1 MHITDHHDLDKLRA
15 LYKRQRDGRTRT
27 RLQAVILARQGES
40 AAAIAKILGYS
51 PRSIQGW
58 VRRYNAHGIEGMA
71 DRPRSGRTPKLP
83 RREEAKLRKK
93 IETGLATESGKKL
106 RGRDIQQILK
116 VQFGVDYSLDGVY
129 KLLHRL
135 GYNDLRGH
143 KKQRRGSKQ
152 AADSSK

>member
-1 MHITDHHDLDKLRA
+1 MHIADHHDLDQLRA

-58 VRRYNAHGIEGMA
+58 VRRYNAHGINGMA

-83 RREEAKLRKK
+83 RREENKLRKR
-93 IETGLATESGKKL
+93 IETGLGSGESGARL

-135 GYNDLRGH
+135 GYNDLRANR
-143 KKQRRGSKQ
+143 KQQKTKQ
-152 AADSSK
+152 SA